1 MNPKRSRHLRRRSVT
16 AEERV
21 KYLEGI
27 LAQVRDVLYPPENP
41 EAPFTAEMAD
51 DVAQIVTAPECFP
64 QRTT

>member
-1 MNPKRSRHLRRRSVT
+1 MT
-16 AEERV
+16 AEERL